1 MNLPVKAVEQ
11 LQRLSEQKRDKLSA
25 IYQQQRQQVDNYQQQ
40 LQLLG
45 QLKQHYMGAEQPQ
58 GSAINSAMLNNSNQ
72 LTSQLATM
80 IDHHQH
86 EKAIMSAE
94 CDHSEQQLQS
104 SNQQVKRFEEVK
116 KRWLAKQQYE
126 QARKDQKQLEEL
138 INLRHK
144 KRKV

>member
-1 MNLPVKAVEQ
+1 MNVRAVEQ

-40 LQLLG
+40 LQLLS
-45 QLKQHYMGAEQPQ
+45 QLKQHYTGTEQTLGAT
-58 GSAINSAMLNNSNQ
+58 INSAMLTNSNQ
-72 LTSQLATM
+72 LTSQLTTM

-86 EKAIMSAE
+86 EQAIMSAE
-94 CDHSEQQLQS
+94 CDHSAQQLQA

-126 QARKDQKQLEEL
+126 QARKEQKQLEEL

-144 KRKV
+144 KRKI

>member
-1 MNLPVKAVEQ
+1 MNVRAVEQ

-40 LQLLG
+40 LQLLS
-45 QLKQHYMGAEQPQ
+45 QLKQHYTGTEQTY
-58 GSAINSAMLNNSNQ
+58 GVTMNSAMLTNSNQ
-72 LTSQLATM
+72 LTSQLTTM

-86 EKAIMSAE
+86 EQAIMSAE
-94 CDHSEQQLQS
+94 CDHSAQQLQA

-126 QARKDQKQLEEL
+126 QARKEQKQLEEL

-144 KRKV
+144 KRKI

>member
-1 MNLPVKAVEQ
+1 MNVRAVEQ

-40 LQLLG
+40 LQLLS
-45 QLKQHYMGAEQPQ
+45 QLKQHYMGKEQAH
-58 GSAINSAMLNNSNQ
+58 GATMNSAMLINSNQ
-72 LTSQLATM
+72 LTSQLTTM

-86 EKAIMSAE
+86 EQAIMSAE
-94 CDHSEQQLQS
+94 CDHSAQQLQA

-126 QARKDQKQLEEL
+126 QVRKEHKL
-138 INLRHK
+138 IERTGVSLCDCKNR
-144 KRKV
+144 RV

>member
-1 MNLPVKAVEQ
+1 MNVRAVEQ

-40 LQLLG
+40 LQLLS
-45 QLKQHYMGAEQPQ
+45 QLKQHYTGIEQTHGAT
-58 GSAINSAMLNNSNQ
+58 INSAMLTNSNQ
-72 LTSQLATM
+72 LTSQLTTM

-86 EKAIMSAE
+86 EQVIMSAE
-94 CDHSEQQLQS
+94 CDHSAQQLQA

-126 QARKDQKQLEEL
+126 QARKEQKQLEEL
-138 INLRHK
+138 INLRCK
-144 KRKV
+144 KRKI

>member
-1 MNLPVKAVEQ
+1 MNVRAVEQ

-40 LQLLG
+40 LQLLS
-45 QLKQHYMGAEQPQ
+45 QLKQHYTGTEQTHGAT
-58 GSAINSAMLNNSNQ
+58 INSAMLTNSNQ
-72 LTSQLATM
+72 LTSQLTTM

-86 EKAIMSAE
+86 EQAVMSAE
-94 CDHSEQQLQS
+94 CDHSAQQLQA

-126 QARKDQKQLEEL
+126 QARKEQKQLEEL

-144 KRKV
+144 KRRI

>member
-1 MNLPVKAVEQ
+1 MNVRAVEQ

-40 LQLLG
+40 LQLLS
-45 QLKQHYMGAEQPQ
+45 QLKQHYMGTAQTY
-58 GSAINSAMLNNSNQ
+58 SATMNSAMLTNSNQ
-72 LTSQLATM
+72 LTSQLTTM

-86 EKAIMSAE
+86 EQAIMSAE
-94 CDHSEQQLQS
+94 CDHSAQQLQA
-104 SNQQVKRFEEVK
+104 SNQQVKRFEKVK

-126 QARKDQKQLEEL
+126 QARKEQKQLEEL

-144 KRKV
+144 KREI

>member
-1 MNLPVKAVEQ
+1 MNVRAVEQ

-40 LQLLG
+40 LQLLSL
-45 QLKQHYMGAEQPQ
+45 LKQHYTGIEQTH
-58 GSAINSAMLNNSNQ
+58 GVTINSAMLTNSNQ
-72 LTSQLATM
+72 LTSQLTTM

-86 EKAIMSAE
+86 EQAIMSAE
-94 CDHSEQQLQS
+94 CDHSAQQLQD

-126 QARKDQKQLEEL
+126 KARKEQKQLEEL
-138 INLRHK
+138 INLRCK
-144 KRKV
+144 KRKI

>member
-1 MNLPVKAVEQ
+1 MNVRAVEQ

-40 LQLLG
+40 LQLLS
-45 QLKQHYMGAEQPQ
+45 QLKKHYTGTEKTYGATM
-58 GSAINSAMLNNSNQ
+58 NSAMLTNSNQ
-72 LTSQLATM
+72 LTSQLTTM

-86 EKAIMSAE
+86 EQAIMSAE
-94 CDHSEQQLQS
+94 CDHSAQQLQA

-126 QARKDQKQLEEL
+126 QARKEQKQLEEL

-144 KRKV
+144 KRKI

>member
-1 MNLPVKAVEQ
+1 MNVRAVEQ

-40 LQLLG
+40 LQLLS
-45 QLKQHYMGAEQPQ
+45 QLKQHYTSTDQTY
-58 GSAINSAMLNNSNQ
+58 GSTINSTMLTNSNQ
-72 LTSQLATM
+72 LTSQLTTM

-86 EKAIMSAE
+86 EQAIMSAE
-94 CDHSEQQLQS
+94 CDHSAQQLQA

-126 QARKDQKQLEEL
+126 QARKEQKQLEEL

-144 KRKV
+144 KRKI

>member
-1 MNLPVKAVEQ
+1 MNVRAVEQ

-40 LQLLG
+40 LQLLS
-45 QLKQHYMGAEQPQ
+45 QLKKHYTGTEQTHGAT
-58 GSAINSAMLNNSNQ
+58 INSAMLTNSNQ
-72 LTSQLATM
+72 LTSQLTTM

-86 EKAIMSAE
+86 EQAIMSAE
-94 CDHSEQQLQS
+94 CDHSAQQLQA

-126 QARKDQKQLEEL
+126 QARKEQKQLEEL

-144 KRKV
+144 KRKI

>member
-1 MNLPVKAVEQ
+1 MNVRAVEQ

-40 LQLLG
+40 LQLLS
-45 QLKQHYMGAEQPQ
+45 QLKQHYTGTEQTY
-58 GSAINSAMLNNSNQ
+58 GVTINSAMLTNSNQ
-72 LTSQLATM
+72 LTSQLTTM

-86 EKAIMSAE
+86 EQAIMSAE
-94 CDHSEQQLQS
+94 CDHSAQQLQA

-126 QARKDQKQLEEL
+126 QARKEQKQLEEL

-144 KRKV
+144 RRKI

>member
-1 MNLPVKAVEQ
+1 MNVRAVEQ

-40 LQLLG
+40 LQLLS
-45 QLKQHYMGAEQPQ
+45 QLKQHYTGTEQTYGAT
-58 GSAINSAMLNNSNQ
+58 INSAMLTNSDQ
-72 LTSQLATM
+72 LTSQLTTM

-86 EKAIMSAE
+86 EQAIMSAE
-94 CDHSEQQLQS
+94 CDHSAQQLQA

-126 QARKDQKQLEEL
+126 KARKEQKQLEEL
-138 INLRHK
+138 INLRCK
-144 KRKV
+144 NRKI

>member
-1 MNLPVKAVEQ
+1 MNVRAVEQ

-40 LQLLG
+40 LQLLS
-45 QLKQHYMGAEQPQ
+45 QLKQHYTGTEQTY
-58 GSAINSAMLNNSNQ
+58 GGTMNSAMLTNSNQ
-72 LTSQLATM
+72 LTSQLTTM

-86 EKAIMSAE
+86 EQAIMSAE
-94 CDHSEQQLQS
+94 CDHSAQQLQA

-126 QARKDQKQLEEL
+126 QARKEQKQLEEL

-144 KRKV
+144 KRKI

>member
-1 MNLPVKAVEQ
+1 MNVRAVEQ

-40 LQLLG
+40 LQLLS
-45 QLKQHYMGAEQPQ
+45 QLKQHYTGKEQTHGATM
-58 GSAINSAMLNNSNQ
+58 NSAMLINSNQ
-72 LTSQLATM
+72 LTSQLTTM

-86 EKAIMSAE
+86 EQAIMSAE
-94 CDHSEQQLQS
+94 CDHSAQQLQA

-126 QARKDQKQLEEL
+126 QARKEQKQLEEL

-144 KRKV
+144 KREI